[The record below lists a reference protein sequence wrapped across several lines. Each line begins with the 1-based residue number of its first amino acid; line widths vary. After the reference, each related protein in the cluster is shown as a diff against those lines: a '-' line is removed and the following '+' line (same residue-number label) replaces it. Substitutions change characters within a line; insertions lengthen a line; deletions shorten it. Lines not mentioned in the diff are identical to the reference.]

1 MGVSTCAEGD
11 LGVSAFLEKWENA
24 LIMLLIQVSEVSQYG
39 RETWDSGSGLL
50 AWMGGLTVSGKET
63 LGVRGRFSVSGKET
77 LSVRERDSQCQGKR
91 LSMSGED
98 SRCQGKKLSVSGE
111 ETLGVRGVE
120 TPGVRG
126 RDSQYGWAF
135 CMGDRKGKALAMV
148 GEEVFGLVSALGV
161 DGMVYLSTG
170 RGFWLSV

>member
-1 MGVSTCAEGD
+1 
-11 LGVSAFLEKWENA
+11 
-24 LIMLLIQVSEVSQYG
+24 
-39 RETWDSGSGLL
+39 
-50 AWMGGLTVSGKET
+50 VSGKET

-77 LSVRERDSQCQGKR
+77 LGVRGR
-91 LSMSGED
+91 D
-98 SRCQGKKLSVSGE
+98 SRCQGKRLSVSGE